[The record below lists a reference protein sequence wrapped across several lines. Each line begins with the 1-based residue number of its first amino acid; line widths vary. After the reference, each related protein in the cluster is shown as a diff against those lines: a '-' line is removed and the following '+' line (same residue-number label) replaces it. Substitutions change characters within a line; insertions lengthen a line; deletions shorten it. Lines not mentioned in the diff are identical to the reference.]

1 MQDPTR
7 PEPLPLLTLD
17 LTGTFA
23 FGLNG
28 ALTAVKAARLD
39 LVGVVVLGMIT
50 ALGGGFIR
58 DVLIDSL
65 PPATLLDWRYHTLAA
80 VGGLLAFALG
90 RHLRRIEGAITVL
103 DASAS
108 APSR

>member
-1 MQDPTR
+1 M
-7 PEPLPLLTLD
+7 LTLD

-28 ALTAVKAARLD
+28 APTAVEAARLD
-39 LVGVVVLGMIT
+39 LVDVVVLGMIT
-50 ALGGGFIR
+50 ALGGGRIR

-65 PPATLLDWRYHTLAA
+65 FPATLLDWRYHALA
-80 VGGLLAFALG
+80 
-90 RHLRRIEGAITVL
+90 RHRRAARLRAQPAPAAEGTIAAL